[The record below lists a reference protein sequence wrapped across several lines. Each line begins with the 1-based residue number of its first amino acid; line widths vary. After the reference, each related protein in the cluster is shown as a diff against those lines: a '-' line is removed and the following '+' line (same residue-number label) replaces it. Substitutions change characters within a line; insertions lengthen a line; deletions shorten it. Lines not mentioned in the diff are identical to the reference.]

1 MTHIAPHTR
10 ANAKRLRAEAT
21 PQERLVWAGLRD
33 LNRAFGAH
41 FALTHASWLV
51 AYPLVGY
58 LASRIGAGPAFT
70 FCGAACLLILMSA
83 WFVGRGQEHAHAH

>member
-1 MTHIAPHTR
+1 MLNGAGQALIGIPSST
-10 ANAKRLRAEAT
+10 LVAEYT
-21 PQERLVWAGLRD
+21 TSEERG
-33 LNRAFGAH
+33 RAFGAH

-70 FCGAACLLILMSA
+70 FCGTACLLILMSA
-83 WFVGRGQEHAHAH
+83 WFVGRGQEHAHTH